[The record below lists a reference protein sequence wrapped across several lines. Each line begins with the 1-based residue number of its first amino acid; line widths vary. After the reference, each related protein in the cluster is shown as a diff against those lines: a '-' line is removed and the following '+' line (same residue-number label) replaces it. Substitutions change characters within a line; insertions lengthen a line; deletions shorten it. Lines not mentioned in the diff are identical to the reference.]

1 MEYNDLNSLLG
12 SLELQREQ
20 SIATNKFVNKDFQ
33 NSNKFTDI
41 SVDNKPNS
49 RKQIENLTIKRNMDL
64 SLLNREFN
72 FESLN
77 SQRIDALNTRDSSR
91 DDLYNKFN
99 DNAQKQNTHVNFEL
113 NRNLQIHNSN
123 TNNNIMLM
131 DYSQFSENYKSY
143 KNSNLSKD
151 IDRDSV
157 NQKLS
162 SRDNI
167 PNISSVPSNLWE
179 N

>member
-1 MEYNDLNSLLG
+1 
-12 SLELQREQ
+12 
-20 SIATNKFVNKDFQ
+20 
-33 NSNKFTDI
+33 
-41 SVDNKPNS
+41 
-49 RKQIENLTIKRNMDL
+49 MDL